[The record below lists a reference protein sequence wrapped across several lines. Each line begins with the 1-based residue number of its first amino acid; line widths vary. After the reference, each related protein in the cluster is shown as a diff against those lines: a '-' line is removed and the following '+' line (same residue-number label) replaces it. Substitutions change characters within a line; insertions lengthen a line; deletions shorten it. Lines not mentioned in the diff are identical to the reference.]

1 VRRQVEL
8 PIEYEGHR
16 IEAGYR
22 LDLMVDELVIVEVK
36 AVEKLSPVHEAQLLT
51 YLKLS
56 GIKIG
61 LLINF
66 NTVLLKSGFKRMV
79 NNL

>member
-1 VRRQVEL
+1 VEL
-8 PIEYEGHR
+8 PIEYEGHP